1 MKPYIVLIFTALIV
15 AFFTGSFVLKT
26 FAPRFASQYQIDE
39 INDIKQQMQAKITP
53 YAIVNFS
60 SLYYSDEQF
69 QLLNPSLAIE
79 EFDSSLLSSSKGC
92 SNIEILQS
100 QIQGTRKK
108 GMWEQI
114 RCGRVNVIPSWFI
127 KSPPYIHK
135 SGISYAYLLFQYQLA
150 TGQASHTSWVRRRL
164 SYFHV
169 SELAQLQREIGPLGG
184 IYGLLASLGQQT
196 LRDIISE
203 EGTILAKNYLMA
215 RIKYPRQYNVLEYR
229 FYSNESIDRFL
240 EGTPY
245 QISVAR
251 HGKWCVYTDGPICWR
266 QNTRHLLQTVST
278 STLTSFTGIMVI
290 FFIIL
295 WLLFSKIKGDKIE
308 ENRKKMA
315 LQVLTH
321 EFRTPV
327 SSLLLIVEKMNRAI
341 DKLEEEQQED
351 LLRISGEVYRLQRL
365 TEKSKHYLQGSSS
378 KGMLTFSYEELHNAQ
393 DLIYDVIIPVKETY
407 NKEIDVKI
415 DLKDVIYVDYYWFQ
429 ILIKNLVENSFIHGK
444 EEHYIYIYEKDKNF
458 VIEVGDGGEITRDL
472 ETLTSEFVKGSK
484 SSGTGLGLNIIKNIV
499 DEWGGKIVLEKK
511 PTKFIIT
518 LPKRKRP
525 NG

>member
-15 AFFTGSFVLKT
+15 AFFSGSFVLKT

-39 INDIKQQMQAKITP
+39 INELKVKMQTSITP

-79 EFDSSLLSSSKGC
+79 EFDASLLSSSKGC

-100 QIQGTRKK
+100 QLTGTRKK
-108 GMWEQI
+108 GVWEQI
-114 RCGRVNVIPSWFI
+114 RCGRIRNIPNWFV
-127 KSPPYIHK
+127 KSPPYIHE
-135 SGISYAYLLFQYQLA
+135 SGVSYAYLLFQYQLA
-150 TGQASHTSWVRRRL
+150 TGQASQTSWVRRRL

-184 IYGLLASLGQQT
+184 IYGLLASLSQET
-196 LRDIISE
+196 LQDIINE
-203 EGTILAKNYLMA
+203 EGTILAKNFLLA

-229 FYSNESIDRFL
+229 FYANDSIERFL
-240 EGTPY
+240 DQTPY
-245 QISVAR
+245 QITRAR
-251 HGKWCVYTDGPICWR
+251 AGKWCVYNDGPICWR

-278 STLTSFTGIMVI
+278 STLTSFTGIIVI

-295 WLLFSKIKGDKIE
+295 WLLFSKIKDDKVE
-308 ENRKKMA
+308 ESRKKMA

-327 SSLLLIVEKMNRAI
+327 ASLLLIVEKMNRSLGSLPE
-341 DKLEEEQQED
+341 DQQED
-351 LLRISGEVYRLQRL
+351 VLRIAGEVYRLQRL
-365 TEKSKHYLQGSSS
+365 TEKSKHYLQGANAS
-378 KGMLTFSYEELHNAQ
+378 GMLTFSYEKLEHLE
-393 DLIYDVIIPVKETY
+393 DLIYDTIIPIKETY
-407 NKEIDVKI
+407 DKEIDISI
-415 DLKDVIYVDYYWFQ
+415 DVNDTIFVDYYWFQ
-429 ILIKNLVENSFIHGK
+429 ILIKNLVENSFIHGA
-444 EEHYIYIYEKDKNF
+444 EEHYLKIYEKDKFF
-458 VIEVGDGGEITRDL
+458 VVEVGDGGEITKDL
-472 ETLTSEFVKGSK
+472 DTLTSEFVKGSK

-499 DEWGGKIVLEKK
+499 DEWGGKIELVKK

-518 LPKRKRP
+518 LPKRK
-525 NG
+525 

>member
-15 AFFTGSFVLKT
+15 AFFSGSFVLKS

-39 INDIKQQMQAKITP
+39 INEIKNHMQSSITP

-60 SLYYSDEQF
+60 SLYYSQEQF

-108 GMWEQI
+108 GLWEQI
-114 RCGRVNVIPSWFI
+114 RCGRIARIPAWFV
-127 KSPPYIHK
+127 KSPPYIHE

-150 TGQASHTSWVRRRL
+150 TGQASRTSWVRRNL

-169 SELAQLQREIGPLGG
+169 SELSQLQRDIGPLGG
-184 IYGLLASLGQQT
+184 IYGLLASLSQAT
-196 LRDIISE
+196 LTDIINE
-203 EGTILAKNYLMA
+203 EGTILAKNYLLS

-229 FYSNESIDRFL
+229 FYSIDSIERYI
-240 EGTPY
+240 EQTPY
-245 QISVAR
+245 QISRAR
-251 HGKWCVYTDGPICWR
+251 GGKWCVYTDGPICWR
-266 QNTRHLLQTVST
+266 QNTKHLLQTVST

-295 WLLFSKIKGDKIE
+295 WLLFSKIKGDKVE

-327 SSLLLIVEKMNRAI
+327 SSLLLIVEKMNRSI
-341 DKLEEEQQED
+341 DKLPEEQQED
-351 LLRISGEVYRLQRL
+351 LLRVAGEVYRLQRL
-365 TEKSKHYLQGSSS
+365 TEKSKHYLQGSNAG
-378 KGMLTFSYEELHNAQ
+378 GMITFSYEKLQNPE
-393 DLIYDVIIPVKETY
+393 DLVYDTIIPVKETY
-407 NKEIDVKI
+407 NKEIDVSV
-415 DLKDVIYVDYYWFQ
+415 DLKDEIYVDYYWFQ
-429 ILIKNLVENSFIHGK
+429 ILIKNLVENSFVHG
-444 EEHYIYIYEKDKNF
+444 EEKHYIKIYEKDKNF
-458 VIEVGDGGEITRDL
+458 VVEVGDGGEITRDL
-472 ETLTSEFVKGSK
+472 DTLTSEFVKGSK

-499 DEWGGKIVLEKK
+499 VEWGGKITLVKN
-511 PTKFIIT
+511 PTTFIIT
-518 LPKRKRP
+518 LPKRKKP